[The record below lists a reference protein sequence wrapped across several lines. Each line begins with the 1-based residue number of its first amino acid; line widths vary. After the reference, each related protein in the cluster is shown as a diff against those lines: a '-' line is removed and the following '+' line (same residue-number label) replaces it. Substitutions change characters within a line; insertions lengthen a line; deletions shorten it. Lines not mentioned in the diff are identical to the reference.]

1 MPLRSELSEKR
12 SHRLTAPLDG
22 SVGFSADRGLDT
34 RYLERAVSCV
44 WDIAAFAGAVGR
56 ESSSRIE
63 AGKLSRAAAMAGV
76 MRRRT
81 ILDRESCQ
89 KTSSLAVNIY
99 RYIHP
104 DEVRCWDEAG

>member
-22 SVGFSADRGLDT
+22 SVGFSVNGGLDT

-44 WDIAAFAGAVGR
+44 CDIAALAGAVGR

-81 ILDRESCQ
+81 IVDRESCQ
-89 KTSSLAVNIY
+89 ETSSLDANIY
-99 RYIHP
+99 RYIYL
-104 DEVRCWDEAG
+104 DEVRCWGEAG